1 MVWKKL
7 ILFLSGLLF
16 VTAGWAEKIKVC
28 LLDEKGEKIS
38 LAHVA
43 IRSLNWITCSNDEG
57 CIEIDPASLLA
68 DTEFEISHLG
78 FAFCRKSWGEIE
90 KNGYV
95 VRMTTQVLELN
106 EVVILPDALMRE
118 KGMKMWRKVTEHWDV
133 NQLPESHLLDVH
145 NLILE
150 HENDSL
156 IYFHE
161 SNGQIFRFGYTPS
174 LCRILSKSYRSG
186 NVDALGKV
194 PEEYRDLESF
204 TIDPQRKVLMLN
216 ERTRKRIHFYDAVT
230 GKRMGDKAGG
240 CYFTSFAALSDGGYL
255 LLGEQGLKYRYLLVD
270 SLFREEGGVVKNN
283 ENLDIEYP
291 FVLTCQNECVW
302 FADLKNSVIY
312 SLDRNTKC
320 IKSAAQVDFGAN
332 KVPQNWFESPENK
345 KDFIVEEV
353 MKKNLSLG
361 IGGVMKWRN
370 GIVFTY
376 NQGVGDA
383 ILPRWCVAEKK
394 QGSISVISWL
404 YDDYNDVKLSMF
416 PFFCLSDCIG
426 GYIAPQDFDYS
437 GIHRL
442 YPDLTMN
449 DNYVLYLIQSEN
461 GNK

>member
-1 MVWKKL
+1 MNKGAIMSKIRILLGIWGLGMCLACQQKNEAVW
-7 ILFLSGLLF
+7 
-16 VTAGWAEKIKVC
+16 
-28 LLDEKGEKIS
+28 
-38 LAHVA
+38 
-43 IRSLNWITCSNDEG
+43 N
-57 CIEIDPASLLA
+57 IEVENSVESMSVSDIA
-68 DTEFEISHLG
+68 DTVKYIRLE
-78 FAFCRKSWGEIE
+78 
-90 KNGYV
+90 
-95 VRMTTQVLELN
+95 TTPEALIGTIYDVQVLDSM
-106 EVVILPDALMRE
+106 IF
-118 KGMKMWRKVTEHWDV
+118 
-133 NQLPESHLLDVH
+133 
-145 NLILE
+145 ILE
-150 HENDSL
+150 TLPVS
-156 IYFHE
+156 
-161 SNGQIFRFGYTPS
+161 
-174 LCRILSKSYRSG
+174 RILCFTTDGRFRYKI
-186 NVDALGKV
+186 DALGKG

-204 TIDPQRKVLMLN
+204 TIDPQRKVLVLN

-230 GKRMGDKAGG
+230 GRRMGDKAGG

-302 FADLKNSVIY
+302 FADLKNSAIY
-312 SLDRNTKC
+312 YLDRNTKC

-376 NQGVGDA
+376 SQGVGDA
-383 ILPRWCVAEKK
+383 ILPRWCVAEEK
-394 QGSISVISWL
+394 QESISVMSWL

-437 GIHRL
+437 GIRRL

-449 DNYVLYLIQSEN
+449 DNYVLYLIQCEN